1 MSNEKVK
8 IDFGCGTSLIPGSFL
23 ILLIAK
29 VLLHSNI
36 SWWIVFSPLLIGLGL
51 IIILCIIGLILYC
64 IPDERFNRYH
74 KWPRWLLEW
83 SRSRLLEFFRERRTM
98 NSDTAKIKANKAW
111 KTLIAKSSYLLM
123 SSREL
128 EKCKVIQL

>member
-29 VLLHSNI
+29 VLLHSDI
-36 SWWIVFSPLLIGLGL
+36 SWWIVFSPLLIGIGL

-64 IPDERFNRYH
+64 IPDGRFNRYH
-74 KWPRWLLEW
+74 K
-83 SRSRLLEFFRERRTM
+83 
-98 NSDTAKIKANKAW
+98 
-111 KTLIAKSSYLLM
+111 
-123 SSREL
+123 
-128 EKCKVIQL
+128 

>member
-36 SWWIVFSPLLIGLGL
+36 SWWIVFSPLLIGIGL
-51 IIILCIIGLILYC
+51 IIILFIIWLILYC
-64 IPDERFNRYH
+64 MTDGRSNRHY
-74 KWPRWLLEW
+74 K
-83 SRSRLLEFFRERRTM
+83 
-98 NSDTAKIKANKAW
+98 
-111 KTLIAKSSYLLM
+111 
-123 SSREL
+123 
-128 EKCKVIQL
+128 

>member
-1 MSNEKVK
+1 MLNEKVK

-64 IPDERFNRYH
+64 IPDGRSNRHY
-74 KWPRWLLEW
+74 K
-83 SRSRLLEFFRERRTM
+83 
-98 NSDTAKIKANKAW
+98 
-111 KTLIAKSSYLLM
+111 
-123 SSREL
+123 
-128 EKCKVIQL
+128 

>member
-29 VLLHSNI
+29 VLLHSDI
-36 SWWIVFSPLLIGLGL
+36 PWLVVFSPLLIGLGL

-64 IPDERFNRYH
+64 IPDGRFNRHY
-74 KWPRWLLEW
+74 K
-83 SRSRLLEFFRERRTM
+83 
-98 NSDTAKIKANKAW
+98 
-111 KTLIAKSSYLLM
+111 
-123 SSREL
+123 
-128 EKCKVIQL
+128 